1 MPELPEVECLTRA
14 VRGVLKGGQLLAARF
29 LRKDLR
35 SPIPSAAFRRV
46 LVGQCI
52 EDVVRRSKYMLVR
65 TPRGFGIFHLGM
77 TGNIFVETSATPA
90 RLHTHAV
97 FHIAGADGRELWLHF
112 VDPRRFGRIDALEG
126 GAGELARHP
135 SFAGLGP
142 EPLEATAA
150 ELGRYLYETSRGRAA
165 PIKNFL
171 MDQRVVVG
179 VGNIY
184 ASESLFRA
192 GIHPGR
198 KAGAI
203 PHRRYDLLARYIRE
217 TLEKAI
223 AAGGTSFSDYRH
235 PDGDTGYFQV
245 ELNVYDRAGEPC
257 RVCGTTVRQL
267 RQAGRS
273 TFYCGCC
280 QK

>member
-1 MPELPEVECLTRA
+1 
-14 VRGVLKGGQLLAARF
+14 
-29 LRKDLR
+29 
-35 SPIPSAAFRRV
+35 
-46 LVGQCI
+46 
-52 EDVVRRSKYMLVR
+52 
-65 TPRGFGIFHLGM
+65 M
-77 TGNIFVETSATPA
+77 TGNIFFEQSAVPA

-97 FHIAGADGRELWLHF
+97 FHIAAANGGEAWLHF
-112 VDPRRFGRIDALEG
+112 VDPRRFGRIDAVEG
-126 GAGELARHP
+126 GDGELAGHP
-135 SFAGLGP
+135 SFADLGP
-142 EPLEATAA
+142 EPLEATAG
-150 ELGRYLYETSRGRAA
+150 ELGRYLFETSRGRSA
-165 PIKNFL
+165 PVKSFL

-203 PHRRYDLLARYIRE
+203 PRPRYELLARYIRE

-235 PDGDTGYFQV
+235 PDGETGYFQV

-257 RVCGTTVRQL
+257 PVCGAKVRLL

-273 TFYCGCC
+273 TFFCGSC